1 VGANDGMLHAFNAD
15 TGLEAWAFIPNGV
28 LKNLQL
34 LTAAGNTMLSIHTYY
49 VDSSPKVADAW
60 LYGDATD
67 QSKTK
72 DQWKTVLVCGLR
84 KGGKTYFALDI
95 TDTLNPQYLW
105 EFPTDPGI
113 LSKVG
118 QSWSE
123 PAIGRVKI
131 ELNGD
136 LYERWVAFM
145 GGGYDASGSS
155 GNTFLVVDIKTGSL
169 LWQYPPNGQTDPNM
183 SYPLAAPPSA
193 VDTNSD
199 GFIDKVYIGDVGG
212 QMWSFDV
219 SFNAVTKKS
228 NSLWTGTRLFTTPVG
243 EKHPIYYQPAVTVDR
258 HQNIWIYFGTGNRED
273 PMNVLSQ
280 NERLYA
286 VKDDGDGNYPRTES
300 DLADVTSNNSYL
312 PSVTKKG
319 WYIKL
324 QNSSNPITG
333 EKDYEM
339 VLAKPN
345 IFNQI
350 VYFTTYTY
358 IDFPD
363 PCSIQ
368 GTGKLYGLEYRSGGG
383 ALNLGDFFVIDP
395 NQTPTSRS
403 IDIGSGVPSAP
414 VISINSQAKAT
425 IYIGTT
431 SGKFYSS
438 RVSSPPSQNQ
448 PLYWREVVR

>member
-1 VGANDGMLHAFNAD
+1 
-15 TGLEAWAFIPNGV
+15 
-28 LKNLQL
+28 
-34 LTAAGNTMLSIHTYY
+34 
-49 VDSSPKVADAW
+49 
-60 LYGDATD
+60 
-67 QSKTK
+67 
-72 DQWKTVLVCGLR
+72 
-84 KGGKTYFALDI
+84 
-95 TDTLNPQYLW
+95 
-105 EFPTDPGI
+105 
-113 LSKVG
+113 
-118 QSWSE
+118 
-123 PAIGRVKI
+123 
-131 ELNGD
+131 
-136 LYERWVAFM
+136 
-145 GGGYDASGSS
+145 
-155 GNTFLVVDIKTGSL
+155 
-169 LWQYPPNGQTDPNM
+169 
-183 SYPLAAPPSA
+183 
-193 VDTNSD
+193 
-199 GFIDKVYIGDVGG
+199 
-212 QMWSFDV
+212 
-219 SFNAVTKKS
+219 
-228 NSLWTGTRLFTTPVG
+228 
-243 EKHPIYYQPAVTVDR
+243 
-258 HQNIWIYFGTGNRED
+258 
-273 PMNVLSQ
+273 
-280 NERLYA
+280 

-312 PSVTKKG
+312 PSVTQKG

-324 QNSSNPITG
+324 QNLSNPITG

-345 IFNQI
+345 IFNQV

-414 VISINSQAKAT
+414 VISINSKVKAT